1 MVWDIVKDTNDIVID
16 YGTITRVD
24 EQGEIDLIKVV
35 KHDGYVYYIGTP
47 DRQYWAIVPNVDDVP
62 EDFVSKG
69 YYYVGN
75 EWLKRDIPIPTPTGT
90 TENYVG
96 S

>member
-16 YGTITRVD
+16 YGKITRVD
-24 EQGEIDLIKVV
+24 EQGETDLIKVI
-35 KHDGYVYYIGTP
+35 KTDGYVYYIGTA
-47 DRQYWAIVPNVDDVP
+47 DRQYWSIIPNVDNIP

-75 EWLKRDIPIPTPTGT
+75 EWLKRDIPQPPITGT
-90 TENYVG
+90 TEN
-96 S
+96 